1 MNNYELVGFFNPFGD
16 DIPDFVWPVF
26 KKDSDENLY
35 LQDELLCLENI
46 KFTKLNE
53 SLVNKVKFL
62 NNYNISDYNG
72 IDNYSKLKEYNFDK
86 QYIIGFLIDSRTIFL
101 GNINDTIKMLK
112 NFENKYSFTNDYDK
126 YLKYEISQF
135 YNEMEYDQKNKIY
148 HLKR

>member
-16 DIPDFVWPVF
+16 DISDFVWPVF

-86 QYIIGFLIDSRTIFL
+86 QYIIGFLIDNRTIFL

-126 YLKYEISQF
+126 YLKYEISEF

>member
-16 DIPDFVWPVF
+16 DILDFVWPVF

-86 QYIIGFLIDSRTIFL
+86 QYIIGFLIDNRTIFL

-126 YLKYEISQF
+126 YLKYEISEF